1 MPRSFFLTKTDL
13 PYIMYGMKDGKARI
27 GILLND
33 INSDYVKEIVDGAR
47 SLCMEKGLP
56 LFLFPIGEL
65 NFSYHPFDYQKR
77 ILTHFCNKSNI
88 DGLVVCSSVLE
99 KFSKK
104 EDYAAFLDGF
114 GDIPMVSIGLKIP
127 KRTSIL
133 CDPKPG
139 LQKIMETIVDHRKCK
154 KICVLGNIP
163 GSREAT
169 ERTQIIL
176 NFLRKRGIR
185 FDERFIIGGNFTYE
199 DSLRHLEEY
208 WDDKGA
214 FDFDAVVALND
225 DMAFAALDF
234 CARKKIKVPGQI
246 LVSGF
251 DNVPRAEFSHPS
263 LTTVSQ
269 DIFGQGRTAVEAL
282 LNLIDKKR
290 VQSEIYVNAEPV
302 FRNSCSPTNE
312 RIVENAVEGHVGT
325 EWLEKKNQFYILND
339 FFISGQV
346 RLNMAKLRKYFKENI
361 ERFGVTAA
369 ALCIYDPPL
378 YVNDKSDCPN
388 LPERACVYASFDNNK
403 HYIQNINSEPIEFD
417 PRKGMLPEGILGF
430 SPGMYQVEPLYK
442 CETKYGYMVFKCGPH
457 EYLVYSMM
465 VFAFARLV
473 SDAWEASKAENQARL
488 QHERAAKLNLISKT
502 DELTG
507 LLNRRGFMELGQ
519 QTIDIA
525 LVLRQGGMVIFGD
538 MDGLKTINDT
548 YGHDAGDRAIKAE
561 AEILKKCFR
570 ASDIVGR
577 LGGDEFVILAA
588 GLAEPRLS
596 VIRENIEAACKA
608 WNIVHNEPFEIS
620 ISLGCK
626 AFSSDN
632 KSLEEILKEADSL
645 LYEEKRQ
652 KKNSRH

>member
-1 MPRSFFLTKTDL
+1 
-13 PYIMYGMKDGKARI
+13 MKDGKARI

-47 SLCMEKGLP
+47 SLCSEKGLP
-56 LFLFPIGEL
+56 LFIFPIGEL

-77 ILTHFCNKSNI
+77 VLAQFCNKSNV

-104 EDYAAFLDGF
+104 EEFEAFLNGF
-114 GDIPMVSIGLKIP
+114 GDIPLVSIGSKIS

-139 LQKIMETIVDHRKCK
+139 IQKIMEAIVDQRKCK

-163 GSREAT
+163 GSREAA
-169 ERTQIIL
+169 ERTQAIL
-176 NFLRKRGIR
+176 NYLRKKGIR

-199 DSLRHLEEY
+199 DALKHLEEY
-208 WDDKGA
+208 WDDKGS

-234 CARKKIKVPGQI
+234 CDRKKIKVPEQI

-251 DNVPRAEFSHPS
+251 DNVPRAEFSRPS

-269 DIFGQGRTAVEAL
+269 DIFGQGRTAVEVL

-290 VQSEIYVNAEPV
+290 VQGEIFVNSTAV
-302 FRNSCSPTNE
+302 FRNSCSPANA
-312 RIVENAVEGHVGT
+312 RLAENGVGGYVGT

-339 FFISGQV
+339 FLISGQV

-369 ALCIYDPPL
+369 ALCVYDPPF
-378 YVNDKSDCPN
+378 YVNDKSDCPG
-388 LPERACVYASFDNNK
+388 LPEKACVYASFDNSK
-403 HYIQNINSEPIEFD
+403 RYIQNINSQPIEFD
-417 PRKGMLPEGILGF
+417 PRKCMLPEGILDF
-430 SPGMYQVEPLYK
+430 SFGMYKVAPLFK
-442 CETKYGYMVFKCGPH
+442 CETQYGYMVFRCGPH
-457 EYLVYSMM
+457 EHLVYSMM
-465 VFAFARLV
+465 AFAFGQLV
-473 SDAWEASKAENQARL
+473 SDAWEASKLENEARMR
-488 QHERAAKLNLISKT
+488 QERAAKLNLISKT

-538 MDGLKTINDT
+538 MDGLKNINDT

-620 ISLGCK
+620 ISMGCK
-626 AFSSDN
+626 SFSSDN
-632 KSLEEILKEADSL
+632 KSLEEILKEADNL

-652 KKNSRH
+652 KKNSRR